1 MAVLFDNG
9 QLKQSGIFKEGEKHG
24 LWEYFLADGK
34 NALSILFEKGKELK
48 VVEYDKF
55 GKPRNEEDLLELNRI
70 MSGQVLGEET
80 KAEKK
85 ARKKKE
91 KAEKKA
97 AKKRE
102 KVAKKKAKADKKVLD
117 SEENKE

>member
-1 MAVLFDNG
+1 MWD
-9 QLKQSGIFKEGEKHG
+9 
-24 LWEYFLADGK
+24 YFIADGK
-34 NALSILFEKGKELK
+34 NSLSILFDKGKELK

-55 GKPRNEEDLLELNRI
+55 GKPRNEEDLLELNRM
-70 MSGQVLGEET
+70 MSGQVEGEET

-97 AKKRE
+97 AKKRA
-102 KVAKKKAKADKKVLD
+102 KVAKKKEKADKKVLE

>member
-1 MAVLFDNG
+1 M
-9 QLKQSGIFKEGEKHG
+9 
-24 LWEYFLADGK
+24 
-34 NALSILFEKGKELK
+34 SILFEKGKELK

-55 GKPRNEEDLLELNRI
+55 GNPRNEEDLIELNRI
-70 MSGQVLGEET
+70 MSGQVEGEET

-97 AKKRE
+97 AKK
-102 KVAKKKAKADKKVLD
+102 KAKAANSQKKAKADKKVLD
-117 SEENKE
+117 GEENKE